1 MPDAALPVFDLAGA
15 AYDRGRQQAALAPER
30 AADVGVAVT
39 LRLRELGRAL
49 AAPKVV
55 EWLDLQHAFTRDHDP
70 DGFVEV
76 QGIAEGFGLA
86 ADALFASLFGNAVAD
101 LAGDPALSEAC
112 TAWAAPHGESGPIV
126 VKNRDARGA
135 AAALAC
141 VTRHRDPEWG
151 GRRVLCVGSLGAPG
165 ALAGGIN
172 TDGLAVADTEVGT
185 PDHGEGWLRGLL
197 MNRMLRDCATV
208 AEAVA
213 LAFRVPHAG
222 GGTIVMADAKGAVA
236 AVELTHG
243 AVAAED
249 PGDTGYVARSNHF
262 ASERLAG
269 HDIAP
274 HRDAGARVSR
284 ARVATLD
291 QALRAIEIPYPLET
305 VRKLMAR
312 HGDSASAGLCRHDAG
327 RGVRTIAGMIFEC
340 RAPALLVSN
349 GPPCEGRWT
358 RIEP

>member
-1 MPDAALPVFDLAGA
+1 MPDAALPVLDLAGS
-15 AYDRGRQQAALAPER
+15 AYDRGRRQAELAPER

-55 EWLDLQHAFTRDHDP
+55 AWLDLQHEFTRDHDP
-70 DGFVEV
+70 DGYVEV
-76 QGIAEGFGLA
+76 QGIAEGFGVA
-86 ADALFASLFGNAVAD
+86 PDALFASLYGNVIAD
-101 LAGDPALSEAC
+101 LAGEPALSDAC
-112 TAWAAPHGESGPIV
+112 TAWAAPHGENGAIV

-135 AAALAC
+135 ARALAC
-141 VTRHRDPEWG
+141 VTRHADPDWA

-185 PDHGEGWLRGLL
+185 PDHGVGSLRALL
-197 MNRMLRDCATV
+197 TNRLLRECATV

-222 GGTIVMADAKGAVA
+222 GGTLVMADATGAVA

-249 PGDTGYVARSNHF
+249 PGATGHVARSNHF
-262 ASERLAG
+262 TSERLAG
-269 HDIAP
+269 RDLAP
-274 HRDAGARVSR
+274 HRDAGARLSR
-284 ARVATLD
+284 ARLATLD
-291 QALRAIEIPYPLET
+291 HAVRGLSLPFAQDE
-305 VRKLMAR
+305 VRKVMAR
-312 HGDSASAGLCRHDAG
+312 HGDSASAALCRHDPG
-327 RGVRTIAGMIFEC
+327 RGVHTICGMIFDC
-340 RAPALLVSN
+340 RERALHVSS
-349 GPPCEGRWT
+349 GPPCEGRWQ
-358 RIEP
+358 RVPA